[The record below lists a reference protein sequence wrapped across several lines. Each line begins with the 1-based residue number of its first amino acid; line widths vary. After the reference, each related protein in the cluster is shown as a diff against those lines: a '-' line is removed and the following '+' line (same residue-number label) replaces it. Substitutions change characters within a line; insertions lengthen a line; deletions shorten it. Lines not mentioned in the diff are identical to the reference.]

1 MDLQK
6 HGWRGKKTAS
16 SVMTIAEI
24 HQQAAREQAQKTAAA
39 AQSTRESMSRGG
51 SRAGRQRD
59 GHDWQTPQQPV
70 RLPQRPADMS
80 NLGKITTSGAAPTF
94 AGPSSVFSKR
104 GKAGAAATPPLSRQA
119 STANMFSALN
129 DAESAAAEPTPE
141 RKKLNLKPRSVP
153 MPGEEKDGEDGED
166 AEEEEEGEVAEDE
179 VEEEKAPAVM
189 SEEAAKIKIA
199 SDMKELWGEK
209 DMGGS
214 RNPEDIAEYFKAL
227 PEERQSLLSI
237 QLIDDAFRLSKYKDA
252 EVIAKG
258 LKFALEQQV
267 ATSDVLQKG

>member
-6 HGWRGKKTAS
+6 HGWKSKKTQS

-24 HQQAAREQAQKTAAA
+24 HQQAAKEQAQKTAHA
-39 AQSTRESMSRGG
+39 AQSSRESMSRGG

-59 GHDWQTPQQPV
+59 GNDWQSVQQPV

-80 NLGKITTSGAAPTF
+80 NLGKITTSGAGPTF

-104 GKAGAAATPPLSRQA
+104 GKPNAATPPLSRQA

-129 DAESAAAEPTPE
+129 DAPEPAAEAAAERP
-141 RKKLNLKPRSVP
+141 KLNLKPRSVP
-153 MPGEEKDGEDGED
+153 MPGEEKEEGEEEED
-166 AEEEEEGEVAEDE
+166 EEAEEEEPEAE
-179 VEEEKAPAVM
+179 KSPAVM
-189 SEEAAKIKIA
+189 SEDAAKTKIA

-214 RNPEDIAEYFKAL
+214 RNPEDIVEYYKAL
-227 PEERQSLLSI
+227 PESRQQLLSL
-237 QLIDDAFRLSKYKDA
+237 QLVDEAFRLSKYKDA

-258 LKFALEQQV
+258 LKLALAENV
-267 ATSDVLQKG
+267 ATVEVLKQG